1 MITLETAMED
11 QECQA
16 YRKAPVYT
24 SSASG
29 GCLQCAVHIH
39 LNSGLHFMIYSR
51 YSCPSDRPIFSF
63 IPTCDAP
70 MKASR
75 KGLGTKPNH
84 LLTVLCCGQHPL
96 PSQNNS
102 VFIHSFIQKKKKKAS
117 LLHWESFCTQPWSDH
132 LRWVSQIPWL
142 VIVWFTCPRAA
153 ELKHLRTNE
162 RQKKSLVLRYS
173 PVLFLEA
180 PG

>member
-16 YRKAPVYT
+16 YWKAPVYT

-39 LNSGLHFMIYSR
+39 LNSGLHFMIYSW

-102 VFIHSFIQKKKKKAS
+102 VFIHSFIQKKKKRTENAWT
-117 LLHWESFCTQPWSDH
+117 LET
-132 LRWVSQIPWL
+132 LRIEDKV
-142 VIVWFTCPRAA
+142 
-153 ELKHLRTNE
+153 E
-162 RQKKSLVLRYS
+162 RLGLARKKGNLWQSA
-173 PVLFLEA
+173 LEIS
-180 PG
+180 